1 MIDEVIKMKQNKNIV
16 SIFCDETD
24 STTFLEGYIY
34 AVGVQKFL
42 IKHITPHGLADGYIL
57 KELDSIVHLETGG
70 KYERKIEKLYHK
82 KNQKH
87 IDLEIDKNSD
97 LEDNI
102 LQICMNNEYITSFEM
117 VEDDECPIKGV
128 INKIDDIK
136 GTIKELD
143 SNKVIVSK
151 LTEDGE
157 EDGEA
162 VLKKENID
170 TISFLGVD
178 EEDIEILRGVNRS
191 F

>member
-57 KELDSIVHLETGG
+57 KELDS
-70 KYERKIEKLYHK
+70 
-82 KNQKH
+82 
-87 IDLEIDKNSD
+87 
-97 LEDNI
+97 
-102 LQICMNNEYITSFEM
+102 
-117 VEDDECPIKGV
+117 
-128 INKIDDIK
+128 
-136 GTIKELD
+136 
-143 SNKVIVSK
+143 NKVIVSK

>member
-42 IKHITPHGLADGYIL
+42 IKHITPHVLADGYIL

-117 VEDDECPIKGV
+117 VEDDECPIKG
-128 INKIDDIK
+128 
-136 GTIKELD
+136 TIKELD

>member
-57 KELDSIVHLETGG
+57 KELDSIVHLEIGG

-117 VEDDECPIKGV
+117 VEDDECPIKG
-128 INKIDDIK
+128 
-136 GTIKELD
+136 TIKELD

>member
-117 VEDDECPIKGV
+117 VEDDECPIKG
-128 INKIDDIK
+128 
-136 GTIKELD
+136 TIKELD
-143 SNKVIVSK
+143 SNKVIVLK

>member
-117 VEDDECPIKGV
+117 VEDDECPIKV
-128 INKIDDIK
+128 
-136 GTIKELD
+136 TIKELD

>member
-117 VEDDECPIKGV
+117 VEDDEWP
-128 INKIDDIK
+128 IK

>member
-57 KELDSIVHLETGG
+57 KELDSIVHLKTGG

-117 VEDDECPIKGV
+117 VEDDECPIKG
-128 INKIDDIK
+128 
-136 GTIKELD
+136 TIKELD

>member
-117 VEDDECPIKGV
+117 VEDDECPIKG
-128 INKIDDIK
+128 
-136 GTIKELD
+136 TIKELD

-151 LTEDGE
+151 LTEDGD

>member
-117 VEDDECPIKGV
+117 VEDDECPIKG
-128 INKIDDIK
+128 
-136 GTIKELD
+136 TIKELD

>member
-117 VEDDECPIKGV
+117 VEDDECPIKG
-128 INKIDDIK
+128 
-136 GTIKELD
+136 TIKKLD

>member
-117 VEDDECPIKGV
+117 VEDDECPIKG
-128 INKIDDIK
+128 
-136 GTIKELD
+136 TIKELD

-151 LTEDGE
+151 VTEDGE

>member
-57 KELDSIVHLETGG
+57 KESDSIVHLETGG

-117 VEDDECPIKGV
+117 VEDDECPIKG
-128 INKIDDIK
+128 
-136 GTIKELD
+136 TIKELD

>member
-34 AVGVQKFL
+34 AVGV

-117 VEDDECPIKGV
+117 VEDDECPIKG
-128 INKIDDIK
+128 
-136 GTIKELD
+136 TIKELD

>member
-70 KYERKIEKLYHK
+70 EYERKIEKLYHK

-117 VEDDECPIKGV
+117 VEDDECP
-128 INKIDDIK
+128 IK

>member
-87 IDLEIDKNSD
+87 IALEIDKNSD

-117 VEDDECPIKGV
+117 VEDDECP
-128 INKIDDIK
+128 IK

>member
-97 LEDNI
+97 LENNI

-117 VEDDECPIKGV
+117 VEDDECP
-128 INKIDDIK
+128 IK

>member
-34 AVGVQKFL
+34 AVRVQKFL

-117 VEDDECPIKGV
+117 VEDDECPIKG
-128 INKIDDIK
+128 
-136 GTIKELD
+136 TIKELD

>member
-117 VEDDECPIKGV
+117 VEDDECPIKG
-128 INKIDDIK
+128 
-136 GTIKELD
+136 TIKELD

-178 EEDIEILRGVNRS
+178 EEDIEILRGLNRS